1 VTNPTNAVLTDGTG
15 VSPLVVPKVV
25 KDLIVDFT
33 KALAAVLIGSNIA
46 NAQSA
51 LDNPHA
57 VLIAVIGAFF
67 GTLYRFIL
75 SWGN

>member
-1 VTNPTNAVLTDGTG
+1 MANQLVSTLTDGTG
-15 VSPLVVPKVV
+15 VSSIVVPKVV